1 MAMSLMGI
9 DVGTTGCKAV
19 IFDESGRQL
28 AAAYREYPLLSPHPG
43 WCEID
48 SRRVLD
54 LTREAVREACTKTN
68 DPVKALAVSSQ
79 GEAITPIDSEG
90 NILANSIVS
99 SCPRT
104 ADLVPVW
111 EERFGKK
118 YLFEKTGIP
127 VASCFTPLRLE
138 WIKENDPESFERAH
152 KFLFFEDLVFW
163 GMGLEPTSDSS
174 EVSRSM
180 CLDLRTGEYLTE
192 IFDSIGVDIDRLPKV
207 LPSGSVVGKI
217 SEKAGKE
224 WGLPVGTVAVTGGH
238 DQPAAALGVGVIEEG
253 QACYGIG
260 TVECVTSVFDKP
272 LLSDRMLEYNLC
284 CYHHTY
290 PGRFVSLAYNFT
302 GGSLFRWY
310 RDVFAQA
317 ECEQAAKAGKD
328 VYELLTAQVPD
339 DPTRLFVL
347 PHFTS
352 TGTPYFD
359 NHSTGAILGLSLHTT
374 RGEVIRAIL
383 EGITYEIRM
392 CVDLYAEIGH
402 PIQEFRCSGGGSK
415 SKQWMQI
422 KADIMNAEILVPE
435 VSEAGCLGM
444 AMLAGAAIGVYNSL
458 EEAVA
463 TTVKVTRSFSPNPK
477 HVAVYEENM
486 AVYRDLYPT
495 IKDLAHRITALRS

>member
-1 MAMSLMGI
+1 MSLMGI

-19 IFDESGRQL
+19 VFDERGKQL
-28 AAAYREYPLLSPHPG
+28 AAAYREYPLLSPRPG

-48 SRRVLD
+48 STEVLR
-54 LTREAVREACTKTN
+54 LTRESVREACSK
-68 DPVKALAVSSQ
+68 VKDRVRALAVSSQ
-79 GEAITPIDSEG
+79 GEAVTPIDKKG
-90 NILANSIVS
+90 NILAHSIVS

-111 EERFGKK
+111 EKRFGKK
-118 YLFEKTGIP
+118 HLFEKTGIP

-138 WIKENDPESFERAH
+138 WIKNNDPEVFRRAD
-152 KFLFFEDLVFW
+152 KFLFFEDLVYW
-163 GMGLEPTSDSS
+163 SLGLEPTTDSS
-174 EVSRSM
+174 EASRAM
-180 CLDLRTGEYLTE
+180 CLDLESGEYLKE
-192 IFDSIGVDIDRLPKV
+192 VFDSIGVEIGQLPKV
-207 LPSGSVVGKI
+207 LPSGSVIGEVSGK
-217 SEKAGKE
+217 AAAD
-224 WGLPVGTVAVTGGH
+224 WGLPAGTVAVTGGH

-260 TVECVTSVFDKP
+260 TVECVTSVFRKP
-272 LLSDRMLEYNLC
+272 LLSERMLEYNLC

-310 RDVFAQA
+310 RDVFGQA
-317 ECEQAAKAGKD
+317 EAREAQQTGRD
-328 VYELLTAQVPD
+328 VYDLLTSQIPAK
-339 DPTRLFVL
+339 PTRIFVL

-359 NHSTGAILGLSLHTT
+359 NHSTGAFLGFSLDTT
-374 RGEVIRAIL
+374 RGEVIRSIL

-402 PIQEFRCSGGGSK
+402 PLQEFRCSGGGAK
-415 SKQWMQI
+415 SKEWMQI

-444 AMLAGAAIGVYNSL
+444 ALLAGAAIGCYSNL
-458 EEAVA
+458 EEAVE
-463 TTVKVTRSFSPNPK
+463 TTVKVTRSFSPDPNR
-477 HVAVYEENM
+477 AQVYEENM
-486 AVYRDLYPT
+486 AIYRDLYPT
-495 IKDLAHRITALRS
+495 VKNLAHRISALRA